1 MSSYIVFRYFFI
13 FFFSILCASLALP
26 DGPRNFCHP
35 SVKLSLLEVMVQ

>member
-1 MSSYIVFRYFFI
+1 MSSYIVFRCI
-13 FFFSILCASLALP
+13 CFFFSILCASLALP